1 MTLVASVFEF
11 EPLSLKSLPPL
22 PFQVGLFQM
31 YASVLM
37 LEGHSLHFKCMLAVG
52 TIH

>member
-1 MTLVASVFEF
+1 MTARCVR
-11 EPLSLKSLPPL
+11 LSLIFLPPP

-31 YASVLM
+31 YAFMLM
-37 LEGHSLHFKCMLAVG
+37 LEGHSLHLKCMLSVG